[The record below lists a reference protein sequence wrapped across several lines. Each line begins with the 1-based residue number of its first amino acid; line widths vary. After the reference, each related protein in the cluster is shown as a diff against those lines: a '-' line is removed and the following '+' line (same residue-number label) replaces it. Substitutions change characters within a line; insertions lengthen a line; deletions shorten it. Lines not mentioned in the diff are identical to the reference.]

1 MVDHPFLRKYYIYPL
16 HLLYIY
22 IYIYIQVS
30 VEEAKV
36 CGETITTLFNFTHDT
51 LLYRCWKISRWT
63 LFDRRFKVESRR
75 IWRRHRRRRHSL
87 LVRPCWPRSFFGNLI
102 PHRQKEGGKKER
114 EREREKFGASSIVYR
129 YHVSL
134 SLFSLSSPFDTSGSH
149 VQIPWKPLLL
159 ASFPK
164 FIGKHPYFPIF
175 KSLPCIN
182 RSQSFVRRFCLT
194 ASNLQ

>member
-22 IYIYIQVS
+22 TYILHTSLGRGSKSLWRDNHNPVQLYARYLVVPLLENFKMDVVRSEVQ
-30 VEEAKV
+30 
-36 CGETITTLFNFTHDT
+36 GRITPNLKAASQKAAFFACSSMLATFFL
-51 LLYRCWKISRWT
+51 W
-63 LFDRRFKVESRR
+63 ESYSTQTERGR
-75 IWRRHRRRRHSL
+75 
-87 LVRPCWPRSFFGNLI
+87 
-102 PHRQKEGGKKER
+102 KER

-134 SLFSLSSPFDTSGSH
+134 SLFSLSSPFDTPESH

-175 KSLPCIN
+175 KSLTRIN